1 MSFFSLEQKWFKFVK
16 SSQIKLLAFFL
27 IALISIFFLSVT
39 LGSFDFNLRDLLSRK
54 SDSLDSIVLF
64 EIRIPRVLLAAF
76 VGASLGISG
85 ASLQGLFRNPL
96 ADPGLIGVSAGAALG
111 ASFVIVV
118 GSSFFPE
125 FIFGTF
131 ILPFSAIIGASFV
144 ISLLY
149 IFTQGFGYQ
158 GITYML
164 LVGIAV
170 NAFASVG
177 IGILTYISTDS
188 ELRGLTFWTM
198 GSFGGSSWQLIMPA
212 LIIISLTVLW
222 LIPSSRKLD
231 LLQLGEP
238 EAYRLGVDVRRLK
251 FKVIIS
257 SAVIVG
263 LSVSLSGMIGFV
275 GLVVPHLVRLLGGVN
290 HNYLLPGSALL
301 GASLMMGADL
311 LSRILIQPAE
321 LPVGLI
327 TSAIGAP
334 FFLWLI
340 FSCCIWVKLNL
351 TAIILRTWSFSCRV
365 FITQKTVRVTKL
377 MLQDIYTFSYRC
389 RII

>member
-1 MSFFSLEQKWFKFVK
+1 MQVK
-16 SSQIKLLAFFL
+16 PLVKNLLRFTNSSQIYLLGALLIAFLLAFL
-27 IALISIFFLSVT
+27 ASIS
-39 LGSFDFNLRDLLSRK
+39 LGSFNFSVLELFNSSK
-54 SDSLDSIVLF
+54 TSLHATVLY
-64 EIRIPRVLLAAF
+64 EIRIPRVILAAF
-76 VGASLGISG
+76 VGASLGLSG

-111 ASFVIVV
+111 ASIIIVL
-118 GSSFFPE
+118 GSSLFPG
-125 FIFGTF
+125 FIFGAF
-131 ILPFSAIIGASFV
+131 ILPIAAICGAALV

-149 IFTQGFGYQ
+149 VFTRGFGYQ

-177 IGILTYISTDS
+177 IGILTYISSDS

-198 GSFGGSSWQLIMPA
+198 GSFGGASWYLILPA
-212 LIIISLTVLW
+212 IVIISLSMFW
-222 LIPSSRKLD
+222 MIPSSRKLD

-238 EAYRLGVDVRRLK
+238 EAYRLGVDVKKLK
-251 FKVIIS
+251 YKVIIS
-257 SAVIVG
+257 SAITVG
-263 LSVSLSGMIGFV
+263 VSVSLSGMIGFV

-290 HNYLLPGSALL
+290 HSYLLPGSALL
-301 GASLMMGADL
+301 GAGLMMSADL
-311 LSRILIQPAE
+311 LSRILVQPAE

-340 FSCCIWVKLNL
+340 F
-351 TAIILRTWSFSCRV
+351 
-365 FITQKTVRVTKL
+365 
-377 MLQDIYTFSYRC
+377 
-389 RII
+389 RIRKI

>member
-1 MSFFSLEQKWFKFVK
+1 MRVK
-16 SSQIKLLAFFL
+16 PLVKNLLRFTNSSQIYLLGVLLIAFLLAFL
-27 IALISIFFLSVT
+27 ASIS
-39 LGSFDFNLRDLLSRK
+39 LGSFNFSVFELFNSSK
-54 SDSLDSIVLF
+54 TSLHTTVLY
-64 EIRIPRVLLAAF
+64 EIRIPRVILAAF
-76 VGASLGISG
+76 VGASLGLSG

-111 ASFVIVV
+111 ASIIIVL
-118 GSSFFPE
+118 GSSLFPG
-125 FIFGTF
+125 FIFGAF
-131 ILPFSAIIGASFV
+131 ILPMAAICGAALV

-149 IFTQGFGYQ
+149 VFTRGFGYQ

-198 GSFGGSSWQLIMPA
+198 GSFGGASWYLILPA
-212 LIIISLTVLW
+212 IVVISLSMFW
-222 LIPSSRKLD
+222 MIPSSRKLD

-238 EAYRLGVDVRRLK
+238 EAYRLGVDVKKLK
-251 FKVIIS
+251 YKVIIS
-257 SAVIVG
+257 SAITVG
-263 LSVSLSGMIGFV
+263 VSVSLSGMIGFV

-290 HNYLLPGSALL
+290 HSYLLPGSALL
-301 GASLMMGADL
+301 GAGLMMSADL
-311 LSRILIQPAE
+311 LSRILVQPAE

-340 FSCCIWVKLNL
+340 F
-351 TAIILRTWSFSCRV
+351 
-365 FITQKTVRVTKL
+365 
-377 MLQDIYTFSYRC
+377 
-389 RII
+389 RIRKI

>member
-54 SDSLDSIVLF
+54 SNSLDSIVLF

-340 FSCCIWVKLNL
+340 F
-351 TAIILRTWSFSCRV
+351 
-365 FITQKTVRVTKL
+365 
-377 MLQDIYTFSYRC
+377 
-389 RII
+389 RIRKS

>member
-1 MSFFSLEQKWFKFVK
+1 MSLFLSKKSNSLRFINSFQAG
-16 SSQIKLLAFFL
+16 IITIL
-27 IALISIFFLSVT
+27 LISLIVIFIGSIT
-39 LGSFDFNLRDLLSRK
+39 LGSFDFSIKSLLS
-54 SDSLDSIVLF
+54 SSNSLDNIVLL
-64 EIRIPRVLLAAF
+64 EIRIPRVFLAAF
-76 VGASLGISG
+76 VGASLGLSG

-111 ASFVIVV
+111 ASLIIVL
-118 GSSFFPE
+118 GSGVLPE
-125 FIFGTF
+125 FIFGTL
-131 ILPFSAIIGASFV
+131 ILPISAIIGASLV

-149 IFTQGFGYQ
+149 LFTQGFGYQ

-198 GSFGGSSWQLIMPA
+198 GSFGGASWQLIMPA
-212 LIIISLTVLW
+212 IIIITLTMIW
-222 LIPSSRKLD
+222 MIPSSRKLD

-238 EAYRLGVDVRRLK
+238 EAYRLGVDVKKLK

-257 SAVIVG
+257 SAITVG
-263 LSVSLSGMIGFV
+263 ISVSLSGMIGFV
-275 GLVVPHLVRLLGGVN
+275 GLVVPHLVRLIGGVN

-301 GASLMMGADL
+301 GASLMMSADL
-311 LSRILIQPAE
+311 ISRILIQPAE

-340 FSCCIWVKLNL
+340 F
-351 TAIILRTWSFSCRV
+351 
-365 FITQKTVRVTKL
+365 
-377 MLQDIYTFSYRC
+377 
-389 RII
+389 RIRKS

>member
-1 MSFFSLEQKWFKFVK
+1 MQVKPLFKNLLRFTN
-16 SSQIKLLAFFL
+16 SSQIYLLGVLLIAFLLAFL
-27 IALISIFFLSVT
+27 ASIS
-39 LGSFDFNLRDLLSRK
+39 LGSFNFSVFELFNSSK
-54 SDSLDSIVLF
+54 TSLHTTVLY
-64 EIRIPRVLLAAF
+64 EIRIPRVILAAF
-76 VGASLGISG
+76 VGASLGLSG

-111 ASFVIVV
+111 ASIIIVL
-118 GSSFFPE
+118 GSSLFPS
-125 FIFGTF
+125 FIFGAF
-131 ILPFSAIIGASFV
+131 ILPIAAICGAALV

-149 IFTQGFGYQ
+149 VFTRGFGYQ

-198 GSFGGSSWQLIMPA
+198 GSFGGASWYLILPA
-212 LIIISLTVLW
+212 IVVISLSMFW
-222 LIPSSRKLD
+222 MIPSSRKLD

-238 EAYRLGVDVRRLK
+238 EAYRLGVDVKKLK
-251 FKVIIS
+251 YKVIIS
-257 SAVIVG
+257 SAITVG
-263 LSVSLSGMIGFV
+263 VSVSLSGMIGFV

-290 HNYLLPGSALL
+290 HSYLLPGSALL
-301 GASLMMGADL
+301 GAGLMMSADL
-311 LSRILIQPAE
+311 LSRILVQPAE

-340 FSCCIWVKLNL
+340 F
-351 TAIILRTWSFSCRV
+351 
-365 FITQKTVRVTKL
+365 
-377 MLQDIYTFSYRC
+377 
-389 RII
+389 RIRKI

>member
-1 MSFFSLEQKWFKFVK
+1 MQVRPLVK
-16 SSQIKLLAFFL
+16 NLLRFTNSSQIYLLGALLIAFLLAFL
-27 IALISIFFLSVT
+27 ASIS
-39 LGSFDFNLRDLLSRK
+39 LGSFNFSVLELFNSSK
-54 SDSLDSIVLF
+54 TSLHATVLY
-64 EIRIPRVLLAAF
+64 EIRIPRVILAAF
-76 VGASLGISG
+76 VGASLGLSG

-111 ASFVIVV
+111 ASIIIVL
-118 GSSFFPE
+118 GSSLFPG
-125 FIFGTF
+125 FIFGAF
-131 ILPFSAIIGASFV
+131 ILPIAAICGAALV

-149 IFTQGFGYQ
+149 VFTRGFGYQ

-177 IGILTYISTDS
+177 IGILTYISSDS

-198 GSFGGSSWQLIMPA
+198 GSFGGASWYLILPA
-212 LIIISLTVLW
+212 IIVISLSMFW
-222 LIPSSRKLD
+222 MIPSSRKLD

-238 EAYRLGVDVRRLK
+238 EAYRLGVDVKKLK
-251 FKVIIS
+251 YKVIIS
-257 SAVIVG
+257 SAITVG
-263 LSVSLSGMIGFV
+263 VSVSLSGMIGFV

-301 GASLMMGADL
+301 GAGLMMSADL
-311 LSRILIQPAE
+311 LSRILVQPAE

-340 FSCCIWVKLNL
+340 F
-351 TAIILRTWSFSCRV
+351 
-365 FITQKTVRVTKL
+365 
-377 MLQDIYTFSYRC
+377 
-389 RII
+389 RIRKI

>member
-177 IGILTYISTDS
+177 IGNMLAAKIGQSSSKYGETHVFLGICIFCVSFAFLILFY
-188 ELRGLTFWTM
+188 
-198 GSFGGSSWQLIMPA
+198 
-212 LIIISLTVLW
+212 
-222 LIPSSRKLD
+222 
-231 LLQLGEP
+231 
-238 EAYRLGVDVRRLK
+238 LK
-251 FKVIIS
+251 
-257 SAVIVG
+257 
-263 LSVSLSGMIGFV
+263 
-275 GLVVPHLVRLLGGVN
+275 
-290 HNYLLPGSALL
+290 
-301 GASLMMGADL
+301 
-311 LSRILIQPAE
+311 
-321 LPVGLI
+321 
-327 TSAIGAP
+327 
-334 FFLWLI
+334 
-340 FSCCIWVKLNL
+340 KLNRM
-351 TAIILRTWSFSCRV
+351 TNHKDEI
-365 FITQKTVRVTKL
+365 
-377 MLQDIYTFSYRC
+377 
-389 RII
+389 

>member
-1 MSFFSLEQKWFKFVK
+1 MQVKPLFKNLLRFTN
-16 SSQIKLLAFFL
+16 SSQIYLLGALLIAFLLAFL
-27 IALISIFFLSVT
+27 ASIS
-39 LGSFDFNLRDLLSRK
+39 LGSFNFSVFELFNSSK
-54 SDSLDSIVLF
+54 TSLHTTVLY
-64 EIRIPRVLLAAF
+64 EIRIPRVILAAF
-76 VGASLGISG
+76 VGASLGLSG

-111 ASFVIVV
+111 ASIIIVL
-118 GSSFFPE
+118 GSSLFPG
-125 FIFGTF
+125 FIFGAF
-131 ILPFSAIIGASFV
+131 ILPIAAICGAALV

-149 IFTQGFGYQ
+149 VFTRGFGYQ

-198 GSFGGSSWQLIMPA
+198 GSFGGASWYLILPA
-212 LIIISLTVLW
+212 IVVISLSMFW
-222 LIPSSRKLD
+222 MIPSSRKLD

-238 EAYRLGVDVRRLK
+238 EAYRLGVDVKKLK
-251 FKVIIS
+251 YKVIIS
-257 SAVIVG
+257 SAITVG
-263 LSVSLSGMIGFV
+263 VSVSLSGMIGFV

-290 HNYLLPGSALL
+290 HSYLLPGSALL
-301 GASLMMGADL
+301 GAGLMMSADL
-311 LSRILIQPAE
+311 LSRILVQPAE

-340 FSCCIWVKLNL
+340 F
-351 TAIILRTWSFSCRV
+351 
-365 FITQKTVRVTKL
+365 
-377 MLQDIYTFSYRC
+377 
-389 RII
+389 RIRKI

>member
-1 MSFFSLEQKWFKFVK
+1 MQVK
-16 SSQIKLLAFFL
+16 PLIKNLLRFTNSSQIYLLGALLIAFLLAFL
-27 IALISIFFLSVT
+27 ASIS
-39 LGSFDFNLRDLLSRK
+39 LGSFNFSVFELFNSSK
-54 SDSLDSIVLF
+54 TSLHTTVLY
-64 EIRIPRVLLAAF
+64 EIRIPRVILAAF
-76 VGASLGISG
+76 VGASLGLSG

-111 ASFVIVV
+111 ASIIIVL
-118 GSSFFPE
+118 GSSLFPG
-125 FIFGTF
+125 FIFGAF
-131 ILPFSAIIGASFV
+131 ILPMAAICGAALV

-149 IFTQGFGYQ
+149 VFTRGFGYQ

-198 GSFGGSSWQLIMPA
+198 GSFGGASWYLILPA
-212 LIIISLTVLW
+212 IVVISLSMFW
-222 LIPSSRKLD
+222 MIPSSRKLD

-238 EAYRLGVDVRRLK
+238 EAYRLGVDVKKLK
-251 FKVIIS
+251 YKVIIS
-257 SAVIVG
+257 SAITVG
-263 LSVSLSGMIGFV
+263 VSVSLSGMIGFV

-290 HNYLLPGSALL
+290 HSYLLPGSALL
-301 GASLMMGADL
+301 GAGLMMSADL
-311 LSRILIQPAE
+311 LSRILVQPAE

-340 FSCCIWVKLNL
+340 F
-351 TAIILRTWSFSCRV
+351 
-365 FITQKTVRVTKL
+365 
-377 MLQDIYTFSYRC
+377 
-389 RII
+389 RIRKI

>member
-39 LGSFDFNLRDLLSRK
+39 LGSFDFNLLDLLLRK

-321 LPVGLI
+321 LPVVLI

-340 FSCCIWVKLNL
+340 F
-351 TAIILRTWSFSCRV
+351 
-365 FITQKTVRVTKL
+365 
-377 MLQDIYTFSYRC
+377 
-389 RII
+389 RIRKS

>member
-125 FIFGTF
+125 FIFGSF

-290 HNYLLPGSALL
+290 HNYLLLGSALL

-340 FSCCIWVKLNL
+340 F
-351 TAIILRTWSFSCRV
+351 
-365 FITQKTVRVTKL
+365 
-377 MLQDIYTFSYRC
+377 
-389 RII
+389 RIRKS

>member
-27 IALISIFFLSVT
+27 IALISIFFLSVS

-54 SDSLDSIVLF
+54 NDSLDSIVLF

-340 FSCCIWVKLNL
+340 F
-351 TAIILRTWSFSCRV
+351 
-365 FITQKTVRVTKL
+365 
-377 MLQDIYTFSYRC
+377 
-389 RII
+389 RIRKS

>member
-1 MSFFSLEQKWFKFVK
+1 MSLFLSKKSNSLRFINSFQAG
-16 SSQIKLLAFFL
+16 IITIL
-27 IALISIFFLSVT
+27 LISLIVIFIGSIT
-39 LGSFDFNLRDLLSRK
+39 LGSFDFSIKALLSN
-54 SDSLDSIVLF
+54 SDSLDNIVLL
-64 EIRIPRVLLAAF
+64 EIRIPRVFLAAF
-76 VGASLGISG
+76 VGASLGLSG

-111 ASFVIVV
+111 ASLIIVL
-118 GSSFFPE
+118 GSGVLPD
-125 FIFGTF
+125 FIFGTL
-131 ILPFSAIIGASFV
+131 ILPISAIIGASLV

-149 IFTQGFGYQ
+149 LFTQGFGYQ

-198 GSFGGSSWQLIMPA
+198 GSFGGASWQLIMPA
-212 LIIISLTVLW
+212 IIIITLTMIW
-222 LIPSSRKLD
+222 MIPSSRKLD

-238 EAYRLGVDVRRLK
+238 EAYRLGVDVKKLK

-257 SAVIVG
+257 SAITVG
-263 LSVSLSGMIGFV
+263 ISVSLSGMIGFV
-275 GLVVPHLVRLLGGVN
+275 GLVVPHLVRLIGGVN

-301 GASLMMGADL
+301 GASLMMSADL
-311 LSRILIQPAE
+311 ISRILIQPAE

-340 FSCCIWVKLNL
+340 F
-351 TAIILRTWSFSCRV
+351 
-365 FITQKTVRVTKL
+365 
-377 MLQDIYTFSYRC
+377 
-389 RII
+389 RIRKS